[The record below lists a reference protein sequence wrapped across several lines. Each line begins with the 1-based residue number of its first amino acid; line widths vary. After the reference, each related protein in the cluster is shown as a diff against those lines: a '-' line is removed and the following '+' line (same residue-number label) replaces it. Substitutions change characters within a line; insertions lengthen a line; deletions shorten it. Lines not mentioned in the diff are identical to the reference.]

1 MFFERGGNLSFQNIF
16 KRYELKYL
24 ITEEQYEKLREVMAE
39 YMRGDRYGR
48 STICNLYYD
57 TPDYLLIRRSIEK
70 PVFKEKL
77 RVRSYGVASEDSTT
91 FIELKRKY
99 DKVVYKRRITSTDS
113 KAFDFLVGRE
123 NNCEGQIAKEI
134 NYFLDFYKNLSPK
147 VFLSYER
154 EAFYGL
160 DNHDFRV
167 TFDRNILWRDYDLS
181 LCKGVY
187 GKEILKSGEVLM
199 EVKVATAIP
208 LWLVRFL
215 SENKIYKTSFS
226 KYGNAY
232 KTILNDKIT
241 GGLCYA
247 EQ

>member
-1 MFFERGGNLSFQNIF
+1 MGYQNIF

-24 ITEEQYEKLREVMAE
+24 ITEEQYNKLRELMKE
-39 YMRGDRYGR
+39 HMKGDEYGR

-77 RVRSYGVASEDSTT
+77 RVRSYGVADENSTT

-99 DKVVYKRRITSTDS
+99 DKVVYKRRITSTDD
-113 KAFDFLVGRE
+113 KAYRFLVERE
-123 NNCEGQIAKEI
+123 KLCEGQIAKEI
-134 NYFLDFYKNLSPK
+134 NYFLDFYKSLEPR

-154 EAFYGL
+154 EAFYGI
-160 DNHDFRV
+160 DNHDFRM

-181 LCKGVY
+181 LCKGNY
-187 GKEILKSGEVLM
+187 GNNILKENTVLM
-199 EVKVATAIP
+199 EIKVAAAIP
-208 LWLVRFL
+208 MWLVKFL

-232 KTILNDKIT
+232 KTLIRDKIS

-247 EQ
+247 ER